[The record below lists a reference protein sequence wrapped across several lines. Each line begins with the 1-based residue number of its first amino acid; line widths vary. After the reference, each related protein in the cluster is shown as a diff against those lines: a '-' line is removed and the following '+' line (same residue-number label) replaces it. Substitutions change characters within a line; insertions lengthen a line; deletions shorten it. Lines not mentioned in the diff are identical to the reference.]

1 MYFLY
6 LKRGAWEDKVNHV
19 EGPDS
24 SISTKKSIV
33 EIVNHDEI
41 FMVRAI
47 TMTFLKVIIVN
58 TEDWHAL
65 IDEDDERNMRNW
77 CGYAKLPPVALFQTP
92 SAQITDRQADK
103 ACTRTV

>member
-1 MYFLY
+1 M
-6 LKRGAWEDKVNHV
+6 
-19 EGPDS
+19 
-24 SISTKKSIV
+24 

-41 FMVRAI
+41 FMARAI

-65 IDEDDERNMRNW
+65 MDEDDERNMRNW

>member
-1 MYFLY
+1 MLHGHRQVVRKEHFEL
-6 LKRGAWEDKVNHV
+6 VNHV

-33 EIVNHDEI
+33 EIVNHA
-41 FMVRAI
+41 RAI
-47 TMTFLKVIIVN
+47 TMTFLIVIKVN
-58 TEDWHAL
+58 TEDWNAL

-77 CGYAKLPPVALFQTP
+77 CGYAVALFQTP
-92 SAQITDRQADK
+92 SAQTTDQQTDR

>member
-77 CGYAKLPPVALFQTP
+77 CGYAVALFQTP
-92 SAQITDRQADK
+92 SAQTTDRQADK